1 MIRAGARRSG
11 RDSIR
16 DPRAPARVAPQPEIM
31 ITGRLVETV
40 PGLPAEC
47 NSDTTDSEYA
57 TMILPGPART
67 LRASDF
73 TS

>member
-1 MIRAGARRSG
+1 MIRAGARRRR

-16 DPRAPARVAPQPEIM
+16 DPRAPARAAPQPEIM

-47 NSDTTDSEYA
+47 NSDTTDSGGVRDHDSSR
-57 TMILPGPART
+57 PGPDTACQ
-67 LRASDF
+67 
-73 TS
+73 